1 MNRAGHI
8 IFTQCKIIN
17 PEQIAPGNPFGIK
30 TMLSRQENNFK
41 INNKETD
48 KETLFDQKGF
58 SLDKKNPFFD

>member
-1 MNRAGHI
+1 
-8 IFTQCKIIN
+8 
-17 PEQIAPGNPFGIK
+17 
-30 TMLSRQENNFK
+30 MLSRQENNFK